1 MKPIEFI
8 RKDPSI
14 ANFAEILEEF
24 FVIRDVIVHN
34 HIWEANFFWDSQGL
48 MRLIKTHVINGYGD
62 NKYFAAINPKNRKTR
77 ICKLNLFPT
86 KINKSDAILVIKKV
100 VEFLLFLEENDRNFI
115 YLSPQP
121 IFINGKVVLFTEF
134 IKSL

>member
-24 FVIRDVIVHN
+24 FVIRDV
-34 HIWEANFFWDSQGL
+34 
-48 MRLIKTHVINGYGD
+48 
-62 NKYFAAINPKNRKTR
+62 
-77 ICKLNLFPT
+77 
-86 KINKSDAILVIKKV
+86 LVIKKV